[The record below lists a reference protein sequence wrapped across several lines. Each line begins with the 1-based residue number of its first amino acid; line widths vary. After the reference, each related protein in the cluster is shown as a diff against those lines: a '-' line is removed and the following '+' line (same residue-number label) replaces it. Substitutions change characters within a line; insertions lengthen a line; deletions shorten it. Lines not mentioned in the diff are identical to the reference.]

1 MGTTGVRPLTI
12 KDKSAVMSLLCAT
25 PEFLPPEVVVAE
37 ELIDAYLEEE
47 KASGYYIYVAEH
59 DGDIAGYVCYGDTPL
74 TEATWDLYWIAV
86 DHEKQGFGIGRILM
100 KHAEEDIKRMHG
112 KLVMVETSGKADY
125 NKTRQFY
132 ERLNYQKLCQIT
144 DYYAPGDDLVL
155 FAKRI

>member
-1 MGTTGVRPLTI
+1 
-12 KDKSAVMSLLCAT
+12 
-25 PEFLPPEVVVAE
+25 
-37 ELIDAYLEEE
+37 
-47 KASGYYIYVAEH
+47 
-59 DGDIAGYVCYGDTPL
+59 
-74 TEATWDLYWIAV
+74 
-86 DHEKQGFGIGRILM
+86 M

-112 KLVMVETSGKADY
+112 KLIMVETSGKADY